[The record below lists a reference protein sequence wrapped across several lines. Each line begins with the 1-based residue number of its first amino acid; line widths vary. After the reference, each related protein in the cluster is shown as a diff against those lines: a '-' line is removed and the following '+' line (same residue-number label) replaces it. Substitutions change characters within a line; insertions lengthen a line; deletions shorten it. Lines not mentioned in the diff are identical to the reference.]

1 MTNKGQSKI
10 VALMKW
16 LTAGLLLVC
25 GSVQA
30 DECAFGEKGEGGT
43 STIINT
49 TAGAPVYFKYTDQE
63 FPEHFI
69 EIGGPYEAQLSP
81 ALWSS
86 CRLGNDGHQMS
97 NITYDA
103 GGTSEYAMW
112 PTNLSGIYYAV
123 RVYSDTSSGSYFQQ
137 SFGQWENL
145 PVQSTT
151 ASHNWKVQIKLFQSQ
166 SYLGNPNGITTL
178 TPEGN
183 KKIGGMA
190 IGDHNDSNNKPWWFE
205 VTPASFSIPI
215 LAPTCQAAMVNGG
228 SNNVDFGEQMFSSI
242 REGHYPSQAFTLQLK
257 GCNNVVAI
265 NYRVTSNTTNNIS
278 GTFGL
283 LLNTLTSNAAAG
295 VGVGI
300 DRHFPTNQMGS
311 AQYINDPTYVYTPLA
326 DVGYSQN
333 IDLPFSATMRR
344 DDSSPLKPGDFR
356 AIATF
361 TIDYL

>member
-16 LTAGLLLVC
+16 LTTGLLLVC

-30 DECAFGEKGEGGT
+30 SECSFGERGEGGT

-49 TAGAPVYFKYTDQE
+49 TAGAPVYFKYTDQN
-63 FPEHFI
+63 FPEGFT

-86 CRLGNDGHQMS
+86 CDGGNDGYQMS

-103 GGTSEYAMW
+103 EGTSEYALW

-137 SFGQWENL
+137 SFGQWQNL
-145 PVQSTT
+145 PVQSTQ
-151 ASHNWKVQIKLFQSQ
+151 ASRNWKVQIKLFQSQ

-178 TPEGN
+178 TPAGN

-190 IGDHNDSNNKPWWFE
+190 IGDHNDSDNQPWWFE
-205 VTPASFSIPI
+205 FTPASFSIPI
-215 LAPTCQAAMVNGG
+215 IAPTCQAAMVNGG

-242 REGHYPSQAFTLQLK
+242 REGYYPRQDFTLQLR

-265 NYRVTSNTTNNIS
+265 NYRVSSNKTNNIS
-278 GTFGL
+278 GVFGL

-295 VGVGI
+295 VGVELN
-300 DRHFPTNQMGS
+300 RNFPTAQGG
-311 AQYINDPTYVYTPLA
+311 AGQYINDPSYTYAPLPN
-326 DVGYSQN
+326 VGSSQN
-333 IDLPFSATMRR
+333 IDLPFTAFMHR
-344 DDSSPLKPGDFR
+344 DESSPLIAGNFK